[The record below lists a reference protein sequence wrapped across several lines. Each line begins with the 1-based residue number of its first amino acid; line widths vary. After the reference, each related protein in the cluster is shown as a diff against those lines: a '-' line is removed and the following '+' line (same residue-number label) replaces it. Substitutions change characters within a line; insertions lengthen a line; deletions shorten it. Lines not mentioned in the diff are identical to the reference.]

1 MSARAHRFFTAVV
14 VVGAAIGSGCSS
26 TDDPVVDASVDQ
38 GTPVDASVDEGTP
51 VDAAFDAPLLADAGQ
66 PDLGQVDANVSED
79 AGEIDEGIVLIL

>member
-26 TDDPVVDASVDQ
+26 TDEPSVDA
-38 GTPVDASVDEGTP
+38 AVDEGTP

-66 PDLGQVDANVSED
+66 PDLGAVDANVSED

>member
-26 TDDPVVDASVDQ
+26 TDEPSVDASV
-38 GTPVDASVDEGTP
+38 AP

-66 PDLGQVDANVSED
+66 PDLGAVDANVSED
-79 AGEIDEGIVLIL
+79 AGEVDEGIVLIL